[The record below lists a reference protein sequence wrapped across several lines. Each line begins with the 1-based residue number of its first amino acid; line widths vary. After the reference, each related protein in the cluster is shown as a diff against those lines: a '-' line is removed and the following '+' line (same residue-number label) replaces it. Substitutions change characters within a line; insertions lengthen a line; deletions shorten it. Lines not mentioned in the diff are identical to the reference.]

1 MITLF
6 RICSLCT
13 GWR

>member
-6 RICSLCT
+6 RIN
-13 GWR
+13 